1 MLKVTL
7 EQWRM
12 FKAVVDFGGFNQA
25 SQQIH
30 KSQSSIH
37 NSVNKIETALGV
49 KLFRIEGRKT
59 VLTEAGELM
68 LRRVEYLL
76 NEASKVETIGTTLA
90 EGVETKLR
98 IAIDEIF
105 PSHMLYQVLDKV
117 SSEFPF
123 LRIELV
129 ESVLNGANEQ
139 LENALVDIAVSAF
152 TLEGLF
158 SEELCQIDFIAVASP
173 EHALHQTSRPL
184 TLEDL
189 KSHRQIVV
197 RDSAVTKSHDSG
209 WLQASQRWTVSHMRT
224 SIDMI
229 KQGFGFAWLPVPLI
243 EQALNKGELI
253 PLDLQ
258 TGRTRKAQLHLTFVD
273 GDSLGPAARAF
284 LGELRY
290 QSMMMPTSQLALTD
304 KG

>member
-12 FKAVVDFGGFNQA
+12 FKAVVEHGGFNQA
-25 SQQIH
+25 SAQIH

-37 NSVNKIETALGV
+37 NAVNKIETSLGV
-49 KLFRIEGRKT
+49 KLFRVEGRKT
-59 VLTEAGELM
+59 LLTPAGELM
-68 LRRVEYLL
+68 LRRVDYLL
-76 NEASKVETIGTTLA
+76 EEASKVETIAETLA
-90 EGVETKLR
+90 EGIETKLR
-98 IAIDEIF
+98 IAIDAIF
-105 PSHMLYQVLDKV
+105 PSHLLYKVLDKV
-117 SSEFPF
+117 SQEFPF

-139 LENALVDIAVSAF
+139 LQGGLVDIAVSAF

-158 SEELCQIDFIAVASP
+158 SEELCQIEFIAVASP
-173 EHALHQTSRPL
+173 EHTLNQTEKAL

-197 RDSAVTKSHDSG
+197 RDSAVSKSHDSG

-229 KQGFGFAWLPVPLI
+229 KNGFGFAWLPVPLI
-243 EQALNKGELI
+243 AKELQSGELV
-253 PLDLQ
+253 PLNLQ
-258 TGRTRKAQLHLTFVD
+258 SGQTRKVQLHLTFVD

-290 QSMMMPTSQLALTD
+290 QSMMMPTAETSNS
-304 KG
+304 

>member
-12 FKAVVDFGGFNQA
+12 FKAVVEHGGFNQA
-25 SQQIH
+25 SAQIH

-37 NSVNKIETALGV
+37 NAVNKIETSLGV
-49 KLFRIEGRKT
+49 KLFRVEGRKT
-59 VLTEAGELM
+59 LLTPAGELM
-68 LRRVEYLL
+68 LRRVDYLL
-76 NEASKVETIGTTLA
+76 EEASKVETVAENLA
-90 EGVETKLR
+90 EGIETKLR

-105 PSHMLYQVLDKV
+105 PSHLLYKVLDKV
-117 SSEFPF
+117 SQEFPF

-139 LENALVDIAVSAF
+139 LQSGLVDIAVSAF
-152 TLEGLF
+152 ILQGLF
-158 SEELCQIDFIAVASP
+158 SEELCQIEFIAVASP
-173 EHALHQTSRPL
+173 EHFLNQTEHPL
-184 TLEDL
+184 TLEEL

-197 RDSAVTKSHDSG
+197 RDSAVSKSHDSG

-229 KQGFGFAWLPVPLI
+229 KNGFGFAWLPVPLI
-243 EQALNKGELI
+243 EKELQNSELVPLN
-253 PLDLQ
+253 LQ
-258 TGRTRKAQLHLTFVD
+258 SGQTRKVQLHLTFVD

-290 QSMMMPTSQLALTD
+290 QSMMMPTVETSSSQ
-304 KG
+304 

>member
-12 FKAVVDFGGFNQA
+12 FKAVVEHGGFNQA
-25 SQQIH
+25 SAQIH

-37 NSVNKIETALGV
+37 NAVNKIETSLGV
-49 KLFRIEGRKT
+49 KLFRVEGRKT
-59 VLTEAGELM
+59 RLTPAGELM
-68 LRRVEYLL
+68 LRRVDYLL
-76 NEASKVETIGTTLA
+76 EEASKVETIAENLA
-90 EGVETKLR
+90 EGIETKLR

-105 PSHMLYQVLDKV
+105 PAHLLYKVLDEV
-117 SSEFPF
+117 SQAFPF

-139 LENALVDIAVSAF
+139 LQSGLVDIAVSAF

-158 SEELCQIDFIAVASP
+158 SEELCQIEFIAVASP
-173 EHALHQTSRPL
+173 KHALNQTENRL
-184 TLEDL
+184 TLENL

-197 RDSAVTKSHDSG
+197 RDSAVSKSHDSG

-229 KQGFGFAWLPVPLI
+229 KNGFGFAWLPVPLI
-243 EQALNKGELI
+243 EQELQCGELV
-253 PLDLQ
+253 PLNLQ
-258 TGRTRKAQLHLTFVD
+258 SGQTRKVQLHLTFVD

-290 QSMMMPTSQLALTD
+290 QSMMMPTAETSHS
-304 KG
+304 

>member
-12 FKAVVDFGGFNQA
+12 FKAVVEHGGFNQA
-25 SQQIH
+25 SAQIH

-37 NSVNKIETALGV
+37 NAVNKIETALGV
-49 KLFRIEGRKT
+49 KLFRVEGRKT
-59 VLTEAGELM
+59 LLTAAGELM

-76 NEASKVETIGTTLA
+76 DEAAKVETIGANLA
-90 EGVETKLR
+90 EGIETKLR

-105 PSHMLYQVLDKV
+105 PAHLLYRVLDKV
-117 SSEFPF
+117 SQEFPF

-139 LENALVDIAVSAF
+139 LQNANVDIAVSAF

-158 SEELCQIDFIAVASP
+158 SEELCQIEFLAVASP
-173 EHALHQTSRPL
+173 QHALHQSDRAL

-197 RDSAVTKSHDSG
+197 RDSAVSKSHDSG

-229 KQGFGFAWLPVPLI
+229 RNGFGFAWLPVPLI
-243 EQALNKGELI
+243 EKELESGELVALN
-253 PLDLQ
+253 LQ
-258 TGRTRKAQLHLTFVD
+258 SGRTRQAQLHLTFVD
-273 GDSLGPAARAF
+273 GDSLGPAARTF

-290 QSMMMPTSQLALTD
+290 QSMIMPTTQSAEVD
-304 KG
+304 KQ